1 MLSRI
6 AESLYWLGRHVERAD
21 CTARILDTYLHL
33 LPTGSWQTDHQVIR
47 SLVESMG
54 LRGDTELEGADPSQ
68 LVRTL
73 VFDPERPSSVSGAL
87 MAARDNARGV
97 RDALPLDV
105 WECLNVTWHG
115 LRSRTSSGG
124 GPHTYLR
131 WVAERCAMSAGLVDE
146 VMSHDEGWHFLA
158 VGRAL
163 ERADMTIRLLAAA
176 DSQTGSVPPWRAL
189 VSACGGWEPYVR
201 EHGGM
206 VGQHTAAAFVLLDRR
221 FPRSVLRSLTAA
233 ETSLAELEA
242 LSGSP
247 VRDPRRDP
255 SSARRIVG
263 RTRTGLDYR
272 TGTELPAELPTLLAA
287 LQRTVHSAH
296 VAVSRSF
303 FRRGDEVTWATI
315 GAEQLAA
322 QHLSA
327 QHLSGQR
334 RSAPGSPAAPAGSPA
349 SRPPVTLPVQPGAPV
364 ATAPALPGGL
374 A

>member
-47 SLVESMG
+47 SLVDSMG
-54 LRGDTELEGADPSQ
+54 LTGDADLEGADSGR

-73 VFDPERPSSVSGAL
+73 VFDTEKASSVSGAL
-87 MAARDNARGV
+87 IAARDNARGV
-97 RDALPLDV
+97 RDTLPLSV

-115 LRSRTSSGG
+115 LRGRTATGG

-131 WVAERCAMSAGLVDE
+131 WVGERCAIAAGLVDE

-201 EHGGM
+201 DHGGS
-206 VGQHTAAAFVLLDRR
+206 VGPRTAIEFVLLDRR
-221 FPRSVLRSLTAA
+221 FPRSVLRALTAA
-233 ETSLAELEA
+233 ESSLAELE
-242 LSGSP
+242 SG
-247 VRDPRRDP
+247 VGAQQRDPRRDP

-272 TGTELPAELPTLLAA
+272 TGTELTTELQSLLSS
-287 LQRTVHSAH
+287 LQRTVASAH
-296 VAVSRSF
+296 NAVTTSF
-303 FRRGDEVTWATI
+303 FRRGDDVTWANI
-315 GAEQLAA
+315 GATDI
-322 QHLSA
+322 
-327 QHLSGQR
+327 
-334 RSAPGSPAAPAGSPA
+334 PAVVG
-349 SRPPVTLPVQPGAPV
+349 
-364 ATAPALPGGL
+364 
-374 A
+374 

>member
-47 SLVESMG
+47 SLLDSMG
-54 LRGDTELEGADPSQ
+54 LHGDSEVEGADSGQ
-68 LVRTL
+68 LIRTL
-73 VFDPERPSSVSGAL
+73 VFDTERASSVSGAL

-105 WECLNVTWHG
+105 WECLNATWHG
-115 LRSRTSSGG
+115 LRSRTSAGG

-131 WVAERCAMSAGLVDE
+131 WVGERCAMSSGLVDE

-163 ERADMTIRLLAAA
+163 ERADMTIRLIAAA
-176 DSQTGSVPPWRAL
+176 DSQTGAVPPWRAL

-201 EHGGM
+201 EHGGSI
-206 VGQHTAAAFVLLDRR
+206 GPRSAIGFVLLDRR
-221 FPRSVLRSLTAA
+221 FPRSVLRALAAA

-242 LSGSP
+242 AGGQAP
-247 VRDPRRDP
+247 RDPRRDP

-272 TGTELPAELPTLLAA
+272 TGSELSGELPTLLAG

-296 VAVSRSF
+296 VAVTSSF

-315 GAEQLAA
+315 GAEQIAA
-322 QHLSA
+322 QHMSMNT
-327 QHLSGQR
+327 
-334 RSAPGSPAAPAGSPA
+334 PAGIPTQSGPPDA
-349 SRPPVTLPVQPGAPV
+349 SASPGAS
-364 ATAPALPGGL
+364 TAAAQPTESVVSR
-374 A
+374 

>member
-47 SLVESMG
+47 SLVDSMG
-54 LRGDTELEGADPSQ
+54 LHGDDEVEGADSGR

-73 VFDPERPSSVSGAL
+73 VFDTERAASVSGAL
-87 MAARDNARGV
+87 IAARDNARGV

-115 LRSRTSSGG
+115 LRSRAASGG

-131 WVAERCAMSAGLVDE
+131 WVGERCAIAAGLVDE
-146 VMSHDEGWHFLA
+146 VMSHDEGWHFLV

-163 ERADMTIRLLAAA
+163 ERADMTTRLLAAA

-201 EHGGM
+201 AHGGH
-206 VGQHTAAAFVLLDRR
+206 VGARTAAEFVLLDRR
-221 FPRSVLRSLTAA
+221 FPRSVLRALTSA
-233 ETSLAELEA
+233 ESSLAELEA
-242 LSGSP
+242 ESGNQL
-247 VRDPRRDP
+247 RDPRRDP

-263 RTRTGLDYR
+263 RARTGLDYR
-272 TGTELPAELPTLLAA
+272 TGTELSGELPALLAN
-287 LQRTVHSAH
+287 LQRTVASAH
-296 VAVSRSF
+296 VAVTNSF
-303 FRRGDEVTWATI
+303 FRRGDEVTWANI
-315 GAEQLAA
+315 GGQGALA
-322 QHLSA
+322 
-327 QHLSGQR
+327 
-334 RSAPGSPAAPAGSPA
+334 
-349 SRPPVTLPVQPGAPV
+349 
-364 ATAPALPGGL
+364 
-374 A
+374 